1 MKGINNETLKLLTR
15 WVAAFFGIAVIIIG
29 EFFEKM
35 TISITETRS
44 ISTNL
49 IQIAGLIILL
59 LPLVR
64 HYITNRYTKNKK
76 KEDK

>member
-1 MKGINNETLKLLTR
+1 MKNINNESLKLLTR
-15 WVAAFFGIAVIIIG
+15 WAAALFGIAVIIIG

-49 IQIAGLIILL
+49 IQIGGLIILL

-64 HYITNRYTKNKK
+64 HYISNRYTKNKK
-76 KEDK
+76 EDK